1 MALKDGAGYEILWL
15 NIDRKTLYSIDS
27 W

>member
-27 W
+27 